1 MGGGT
6 WEKAPRESSWW
17 VRSADCC
24 GCPAAAVEPGP
35 RSYWETP
42 GEKRKTHRTREGAH
56 LTPLSHC
63 CSVGTCITMVMPLL
77 ALVFLRWLCN
87 SLVVPSWKVLGRAP
101 RSMVNS
107 GVLSSNRA
115 ISTTWAACRRGH
127 THRHTLIML
136 GSELHSSAL
145 RSAAGR
151 ELMI

>member
-1 MGGGT
+1 
-6 WEKAPRESSWW
+6 
-17 VRSADCC
+17 
-24 GCPAAAVEPGP
+24 
-35 RSYWETP
+35 
-42 GEKRKTHRTREGAH
+42 
-56 LTPLSHC
+56 
-63 CSVGTCITMVMPLL
+63 MVMPLL

-127 THRHTLIML
+127 THTHTQIML
-136 GSELHSSAL
+136 VSELDSSAL